1 MLAVMLLLLLLLP
14 EVGRKLLHVL
24 VADGALLLLLLA
36 LSEKL
41 LQLRVH
47 LLLLLGLGRLLVVV
61 WRLLLLLGWLMRAKD
76 GVAAAALL
84 LLELLHLLLE
94 LQVRGEGHLSQR
106 GRVGRLLLLLL
117 LLLWRL
123 RGVVSSFQNG
133 PSLRLG
139 HLRHLLLLLLLL
151 TRVRLLQIPR
161 NVTARHA
168 RLLLLTMVTAARSH
182 LRHSNRIRMV
192 AHSRV
197 LLLLLVNNRRSLLL
211 LRRMLAHKGAQI
223 SLGEG
228 RVAGQAEVSEDVL
241 VDDATWFFAVGGRS
255 CVADGRSQLFIFLF
269 GSHLAQHRSRRE
281 GERSRGGSVLMLMV
295 LRMLGLVR

>member
-117 LLLWRL
+117 LLWRL

-168 RLLLLTMVTAARSH
+168 RLLLLTMVAAARSH

-197 LLLLLVNNRRSLLL
+197 LLLLLVDNRRSLLL
-211 LRRMLAHKGAQI
+211 LRRMLAHKGAKI

-241 VDDATWFFAVGGRS
+241 VDGATRFFAVGGRS

>member
-117 LLLWRL
+117 LLWRL

-168 RLLLLTMVTAARSH
+168 RLLLLTMVAPARSH

-197 LLLLLVNNRRSLLL
+197 LLLLLVDNRRSLLL

-241 VDDATWFFAVGGRS
+241 VDDATRFFAVGGRS